1 MEKTSKISWKD
12 IIQWEVISTLVNE
25 AFDDDIEIN
34 DEIRQE
40 SLKKFEELHSEE
52 EINEMDFDDIEDEM
66 IDILIDLLDDGTKGK
81 GKAREVLI
89 EIKGNSKLNDLNK
102 LAKMMEQNPHLK
114 RVFQRQKKKNIDDD
128 EDDNKSNMYI

>member
-1 MEKTSKISWKD
+1 MEKNSKISWKD

-40 SLKKFEELHSEE
+40 SLTKFEELHSEE

-66 IDILIDLLDDGTKGK
+66 IDILVEIFDDGTHKGK
-81 GKAREVLI
+81 GGREVLI
-89 EIKGNSKLNDLNK
+89 EIKGNSKLNDLNY
-102 LAKMMEQNPHLK
+102 LAKMMERNPNLK

>member
-12 IIQWEVISTLVNE
+12 IIQWEVISILVNE
-25 AFDDDIEIN
+25 AFDGDIEIN
-34 DEIRQE
+34 EEIKQE
-40 SLKKFEELHSEE
+40 SLQKFEELHSEE

-66 IDILIDLLDDGTKGK
+66 IDILIEILDDGPHKGK
-81 GKAREVLI
+81 GREVLI
-89 EIKGNSKLNDLNK
+89 EIKDNSKLNHLT
-102 LAKMMEQNPHLK
+102 KMMEQNPNLK

>member
-12 IIQWEVISTLVNE
+12 IIQWEVISILVNE
-25 AFDDDIEIN
+25 AFDGDLEI
-34 DEIRQE
+34 DEELKQE
-40 SLKKFEELHSEE
+40 SLQKFEELHSEE

-66 IDILIDLLDDGTKGK
+66 IDILIDILDDGTNKGK
-81 GKAREVLI
+81 EKEVLI
-89 EIKGNSKLNDLNK
+89 EIKRNSKLADLNY
-102 LAKMMEQNPHLK
+102 LARMMEQNPNLK

>member
-66 IDILIDLLDDGTKGK
+66 IDILVEILDDGTHKGK
-81 GKAREVLI
+81 GREVLI
-89 EIKGNSKLNDLNK
+89 EIKGNSKLNDLNR
-102 LAKMMEQNPHLK
+102 LAVISFGLDSPGSIVDSCYYGLEEQ
-114 RVFQRQKKKNIDDD
+114 Q
-128 EDDNKSNMYI
+128 